1 MMGTDNTTH
10 HRCESPPSPEPTMTD
25 ALAQQI
31 ASLIPES
38 LEHVIRT
45 NRDRVRLYEST
56 EEELAALHGSVERT
70 SPTGVI
76 SQWSFITLYFVE
88 THWPA
93 VYLVGYN
100 AAERSYW
107 MTSMVVAIDGDAV
120 NTKSGSLY
128 LLEGERSTTLNL
140 PYICAT
146 LHRWGV
152 GKMFGVPE
160 FFF

>member
-1 MMGTDNTTH
+1 
-10 HRCESPPSPEPTMTD
+10 MTD
-25 ALAQQI
+25 TLAQHI
-31 ASLIPES
+31 ANLIPKS
-38 LEHVIRT
+38 LDHIIRIR
-45 NRDRVRLYEST
+45 RDQLRLYEST
-56 EEELAALHGSVERT
+56 DEELAALHGSVKRS

-76 SQWSFITLYFVE
+76 SRWSFITLYFVE
-88 THWPA
+88 TDWPA

-100 AAERSYW
+100 AAERSSW

-120 NTKSGSLY
+120 RTKSGSLY
-128 LLEGERSTTLNL
+128 LLEGERSTTFDL